1 MTTIDKKGQGMH
13 HYTQDALDRL
23 DTRILEAEE
32 KLKEALLSMGSGA
45 EADNNTWHDNP
56 AFEQAKTDVD
66 QATGHLSKLR
76 ELRRNAT
83 VVERTDTKGVE
94 VGSTVTF
101 ENSDGEQLI
110 VAIGGHFV
118 ARSAHKDQ
126 EVMEI
131 STSSPIGAAL
141 LYQHPGDE
149 VKYTTPN
156 GKQHSVTIL
165 EVK

>member
-1 MTTIDKKGQGMH
+1 MH
-13 HYTQDALDRL
+13 HYTQEALDRL
-23 DTRILEAEE
+23 DDRIVEAEK
-32 KLKEALLSMGSGA
+32 KLGEALLSMGSGA

-66 QATGHLSKLR
+66 QATGQLAKLR
-76 ELRRNAT
+76 ELRRNAI
-83 VVERTDTKGVE
+83 VVERTNSANVE

-101 ENSDGEQLI
+101 VDADGDELT

-118 ARSAHKDQ
+118 ARTEHRSED
-126 EVMEI
+126 VMEI

-141 LYQHPGDE
+141 LHRQEGDE
-149 VKYTTPN
+149 VQYVTPS

-165 EVK
+165 EVM